1 MQEENIVKIN
11 KLLCENFLEKIQAI
25 HTCFQQLKEHV
36 ETLKVEIEAFEN
48 LLEDADF
55 LDFIFEL
62 DTTQKPVANP
72 ILSSKKNKNGLG
84 TRIKER
90 LNKALKIDN
99 KPADDLPFS

>member
-1 MQEENIVKIN
+1 MQEENFVKIN
-11 KLLCENFLEKIQAI
+11 KLLCENFLERIKTI

-36 ETLKVEIEAFEN
+36 ERLKNEIETFEN

-62 DTTQKPVANP
+62 DSTQKPTSNS
-72 ILSSKKNKNGLG
+72 ILSTKKNKNGLG

-90 LNKALKIDN
+90 LNKALKIDRE
-99 KPADDLPFS
+99 PTDDLPFS